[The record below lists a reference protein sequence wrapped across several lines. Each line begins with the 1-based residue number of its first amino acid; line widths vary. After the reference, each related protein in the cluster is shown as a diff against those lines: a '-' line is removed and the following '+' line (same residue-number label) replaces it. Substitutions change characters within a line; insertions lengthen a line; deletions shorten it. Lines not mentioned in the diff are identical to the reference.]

1 MTSGYQAV
9 LDACVLVNAAL
20 RDTLLRL
27 AEPPHLFLPRWSSN
41 IMEETTRT
49 MELKLGYTREQTQH
63 LEDELRKHFED
74 AWVEGYEP
82 LIPAMTNHPKDWH
95 VLAAAV
101 KTGAQTIVTFNLKD
115 FRKEDLALWDIQA
128 QTPDAFLIDQ
138 YHLDPT
144 VVVAKLE
151 EQCSKIHNGDLSR
164 LLSIHDK
171 TVPDFVAIVRQ
182 HLAARED
189 QQILAFLTRADPQ

>member
-27 AEPPHLFLPRWSSN
+27 AEPPHLFLPRWSSS

-49 MELKLGYTREQTQH
+49 MELKLGCTREQTQH
-63 LEDELRKHFED
+63 MENELRTHFED
-74 AWVEGYEP
+74 SWVVGYEP
-82 LIPAMTNHPKDWH
+82 LIPVMGNHPKDRH
-95 VLAAAV
+95 ILAAAV

-115 FRKEDLALWDIQA
+115 FRKEALAPWDVQA
-128 QTPDAFLIDQ
+128 QHPDAFLVDQ

-144 VVVAKLE
+144 VVMRKLN
-151 EQCSKIHNGDLSR
+151 EQASLHADDLDR
-164 LLSIHDK
+164 LFGILERMVPGFVGVVRKHK
-171 TVPDFVAIVRQ
+171 TTVNLLDS
-182 HLAARED
+182 
-189 QQILAFLTRADPQ
+189 QIGQ